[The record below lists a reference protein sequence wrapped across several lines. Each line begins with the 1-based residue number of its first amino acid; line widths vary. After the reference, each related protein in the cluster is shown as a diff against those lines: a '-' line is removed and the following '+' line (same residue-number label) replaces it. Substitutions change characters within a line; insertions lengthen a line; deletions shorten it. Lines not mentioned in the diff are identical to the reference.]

1 MAVQMWGTF
10 VVEQKMFIS
19 GFKDLKKMQ
28 NKTNKKKHSCMWIL
42 FFSKKITLLKQ
53 GQLNLE
59 AKLHKIPRLNLREYI
74 FKKC

>member
-1 MAVQMWGTF
+1 
-10 VVEQKMFIS
+10 
-19 GFKDLKKMQ
+19 
-28 NKTNKKKHSCMWIL
+28 MWIL